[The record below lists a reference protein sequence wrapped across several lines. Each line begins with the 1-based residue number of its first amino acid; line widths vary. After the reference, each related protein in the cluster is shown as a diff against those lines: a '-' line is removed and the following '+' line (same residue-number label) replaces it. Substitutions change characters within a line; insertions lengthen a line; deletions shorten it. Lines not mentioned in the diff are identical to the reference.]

1 MRALVFLLVL
11 ANLLFLAFAQGFF
24 GAPANPDGERVKQQV
39 QPEKITVV
47 GRGEPPEAKP
57 ASGGEAGGAPVKAEV
72 PAAPPPAPVE
82 TKAVET
88 KAVETKAVE
97 TKAVETKA
105 VETKAAET
113 KAAETKAA
121 ETKAAADS
129 KLACLA
135 WSDLAAADADRL
147 SVLAANKY
155 AGLAVSRVSAT
166 EATQF
171 WVFIPPLASRQD
183 ADRKAGELKKLGVS
197 EFFVVQEAGPNRWAI
212 SLGIF
217 STEQA
222 ARDLLDSLREQ
233 GVRSAKVG
241 PRPSRSAPVRLEVRG
256 KAVLMDGFKAAAS
269 GVVGQVRP
277 EACPLQ
283 KGGAKAGGPV

>member
-24 GAPANPDGERVKQQV
+24 GAPGNPDGERVKQQV
-39 QPEKITVV
+39 QAEKITVV
-47 GRGEPPEAKP
+47 GRGDPPEAKP
-57 ASGGEAGGAPVKAEV
+57 ATSSEGAAAPKAEV
-72 PAAPPPAPVE
+72 AAAPPPVPVE
-82 TKAVET
+82 TKAT
-88 KAVETKAVE
+88 
-97 TKAVETKA
+97 
-105 VETKAAET
+105 ETKAAET
-113 KAAETKAA
+113 KVAEAKAA
-121 ETKAAADS
+121 EAKAAEAKAAEAKAAEAKAAEAKAADNR
-129 KLACLA
+129 LVCLA
-135 WSDLAAADADRL
+135 WNDLAAADADRL

-155 AGLAVSRVSAT
+155 AGLAVSRASAT
-166 EATQF
+166 DATQF

-222 ARDLLDSLREQ
+222 ARDQLEALREQ

-256 KAVLMDGFKAAAS
+256 KAALMEGFKAAAAGAVS
-269 GVVGQVRP
+269 QVRP
-277 EACPLQ
+277 ETCPAA
-283 KGGAKAGGPV
+283 KAGAKAGSPG

>member
-1 MRALVFLLVL
+1 MAARQRYRANRQV
-11 ANLLFLAFAQGFF
+11 
-24 GAPANPDGERVKQQV
+24 GAM
-39 QPEKITVV
+39 
-47 GRGEPPEAKP
+47 
-57 ASGGEAGGAPVKAEV
+57 
-72 PAAPPPAPVE
+72 
-82 TKAVET
+82 
-88 KAVETKAVE
+88 
-97 TKAVETKA
+97 
-105 VETKAAET
+105 
-113 KAAETKAA
+113 
-121 ETKAAADS
+121 
-129 KLACLA
+129 
-135 WSDLAAADADRL
+135 DADRL

-155 AGLAVSRVSAT
+155 TGLAVSRVSAT
-166 EATQF
+166 DATQF

-277 EACPLQ
+277 EACPLP
-283 KGGAKAGGPV
+283 KGGAKAGGPG

>member
-24 GAPANPDGERVKQQV
+24 GAPGNPDGERVKQQV
-39 QPEKITVV
+39 QAEKIVVV
-47 GRGEPPEAKP
+47 GRGDPPEAKP
-57 ASGGEAGGAPVKAEV
+57 ASSSEGAAAPKAEV
-72 PAAPPPAPVE
+72 AAAPPPVPVE
-82 TKAVET
+82 TKAT
-88 KAVETKAVE
+88 
-97 TKAVETKA
+97 
-105 VETKAAET
+105 ETKAAET
-113 KAAETKAA
+113 KVAEAKAA
-121 ETKAAADS
+121 EAKAAEAKAAEAKAAEAKAADNR
-129 KLACLA
+129 LVCLA
-135 WSDLAAADADRL
+135 WNDLAAADADRL

-155 AGLAVSRVSAT
+155 AGLAVSRASAT
-166 EATQF
+166 DATQF

-222 ARDLLDSLREQ
+222 ARDQLEALREQ

-256 KAVLMDGFKAAAS
+256 KAALMEGFKAAAS
-269 GVVGQVRP
+269 GAVSQVRP
-277 EACPLQ
+277 ETCPAA
-283 KGGAKAGGPV
+283 KAGAKAGSLG

>member
-24 GAPANPDGERVKQQV
+24 GAPGNPDSERVKQQV
-39 QPEKITVV
+39 QPEKIAVV
-47 GRGEPPEAKP
+47 GRGDPPEAKP
-57 ASGGEAGGAPVKAEV
+57 ATSGEVAAAPVKAEA
-72 PAAPPPAPVE
+72 PAAPPPAPAE
-82 TKAVET
+82 A
-88 KAVETKAVE
+88 
-97 TKAVETKA
+97 
-105 VETKAAET
+105 KAAEA
-113 KAAETKAA
+113 KV
-121 ETKAAADS
+121 ADN

-147 SVLAANKY
+147 SALATNKY
-155 AGLAVSRVSAT
+155 AGLALNRVST
-166 EATQF
+166 TDATQF

-222 ARDLLDSLREQ
+222 ARDQLEALREQ
-233 GVRSAKVG
+233 GVRSARIG
-241 PRPSRSAPVRLEVRG
+241 PRLSRSAPVRLEVRG
-256 KAVLMDGFKAAAS
+256 KAGLLDGFKAAAS
-269 GVVGQVRP
+269 GAVSQVRP
-277 EACPLQ
+277 EVCPVA
-283 KGGAKAGGPV
+283 KTGAKAGSPG